1 MRTTNQNLTV
11 KILIVRKEVIDDARR
26 YIPQPIVRKS
36 SFLNVINERT
46 LLIKPATKRIIVTA
60 ALIFTGND

>member
-1 MRTTNQNLTV
+1 
-11 KILIVRKEVIDDARR
+11 VRKEVIDDARR

>member
-1 MRTTNQNLTV
+1 MRTTNQNLIV
-11 KILIVRKEVIDDARR
+11 NIVIVRKEVIDDAKR

-36 SFLNVINERT
+36 SFLNVRNERT
-46 LLIKPATKRIIVTA
+46 LLIKPATKRIIVRA